1 MVNSRVF
8 VGTQGKN
15 TQASRGQDRDGRH
28 RKIENVVT
36 LKKKKQKKKKEKPL
50 KICDVEK

>member
-8 VGTQGKN
+8 VGTQGKKK
-15 TQASRGQDRDGRH
+15 QASKGQDRDGRH

-36 LKKKKQKKKKEKPL
+36 LKKKKKEKPP